1 VVAAIRGGCPA
12 REDLVRRLTELRG
25 NVNQIAESY
34 GKDPKQVY
42 RWLKRHGLDPQNF
55 R

>member
-1 VVAAIRGGCPA
+1 MRGGGPA
-12 REDLVRRLTELRG
+12 REDLVERLTELRG
-25 NVNQIAESY
+25 NVNRIAEHY

-42 RWLKRHGLDPQNF
+42 RWLKRHGLDPRDF